1 MSASAVS
8 APART
13 LLSVLESLRE
23 FMNAALTGSIH
34 EENRLHYDKLATDAI
49 DSARATVNGQVP
61 ELRYFA
67 VSGRI
72 PGDDEDTTL
81 VVEASDRDA
90 AIALFSDELWDGQ
103 GSVDDRQRV
112 EDGHGTDTYVNSI
125 VASDHPI
132 EVL

>member
-8 APART
+8 APAPT
-13 LLSVLESLRE
+13 VLSVLESLRE

-49 DSARATVNGQVP
+49 DSAKVP
-61 ELRYFA
+61 TTDPIPALRYFA

-81 VVEASDRDA
+81 VVQAGDRDA

-125 VASDHPI
+125 VVSDHPI
-132 EVL
+132 EVI